1 MATQSTVEA
10 WDSIAAITL
19 VGVIEDEFGIQME
32 MDALAD
38 LDSFPRI
45 HQYVAAGLP
54 S

>member
-1 MATQSTVEA
+1 
-10 WDSIAAITL
+10 
-19 VGVIEDEFGIQME
+19 ME

-45 HQYVAAGLP
+45 HEYVAAGLP